1 MVSRKMTH
9 TTDEKEKQ
17 KLLNRVRRIS
27 GQLEAVERALQEDVG
42 CAAILQQITACRGAL
57 DGLIAEVV
65 EDHIREHVIDPKAS
79 HDSQRARAAEELV
92 EIVHS
97 FLT

>member
-1 MVSRKMTH
+1 MAHVLKG
-9 TTDEKEKQ
+9 KQ
-17 KLLNRVRRIS
+17 KLLNRVRRIR
-27 GQLEAVERALQEDVG
+27 GQLEAVERALQQDAG
-42 CAAILQQITACRGAL
+42 CAAVLQQATACRGAL

-65 EDHIREHVIDPKAS
+65 EGHIREHVIDPAVPTDDPRVQS
-79 HDSQRARAAEELV
+79 AEELI

>member
-1 MVSRKMTH
+1 MTH
-9 TTDEKEKQ
+9 ALKEKQ
-17 KLLNRVRRIS
+17 KLLNRVRRIR
-27 GQLEAVERALQEDVG
+27 GQLDAVERALAQDAG
-42 CAAILQQITACRGAL
+42 CAAVLQQATACRGAL

-65 EDHIREHVIDPKAS
+65 EGHIREHVIDPAAGADDPRS
-79 HDSQRARAAEELV
+79 RSAEELI